1 MTRMWCAAFRRI
13 SIAAIAVIV
22 CALAPLA
29 PAQEPT
35 WKINLKNADIGE
47 FVSQVAAITGKTFV
61 VDPRVKGKVTVIS
74 SANLDAAGVYELFLA
89 VLRVHG
95 FAAIESDNV
104 VRIQQQT
111 LAKQSS
117 SPLDN
122 APLASSEQLI
132 TRVIAA
138 QYVDSNELVKT
149 LRPMIPQYG
158 SIAAVTNPNV
168 VIISDHAENIV
179 RLQKLIERID
189 VPDEEQIVVMPL
201 HDAFVA
207 NVVELLQKLAPEQ
220 LGQNA
225 KGPQKIQIIANERNN
240 SLVLRGKTRP
250 VAEVKKLVEQLDQPA
265 TSTGSTQVIRLSN
278 ADAKSVAE
286 IVKGLIA
293 DKAAG
298 GGKDSTVAPEK
309 ISVQADESL
318 NAIVARADPTTMS
331 EIAEIVARLDV
342 RRTQVLIEAAI
353 VEISLDKTL
362 DYGVNMAGVDQSGG
376 TVPLFS
382 TSLGPSLAALVAA
395 LQNTDPTKG
404 PVGALGAAAAA
415 TQPTFAVAKLDVNG
429 FSFAAILQAIAT
441 SSRANLLSTPSILT
455 LDNQKAKIL
464 VGQEVPFRTGTYT
477 TTADGANNPFTTIQ
491 RKDVGVTL
499 QVTPHIHEGD
509 SVRLE
514 VSQEVSS
521 VVPASIV
528 SASNGGVSDVVTNK
542 RTIETTVLADNG
554 QTIAL
559 GGLIEDDIQKTKSKV
574 PLLGDIPLVGQLF
587 QNNTNSHTKR
597 NLIVFLRPTV
607 LHTPED
613 VAKATDRKYSGVWDV
628 EITGEKKNPDGT
640 PPPAPPVEVLYDGRP

>member
-1 MTRMWCAAFRRI
+1 MWCRTIRTLTIAAF
-13 SIAAIAVIV
+13 AAAV
-22 CALAPLA
+22 LLFAPTA
-29 PAQEPT
+29 PAQDQT

-95 FAAIESDNV
+95 FAAIETDNV

-122 APLASSEQLI
+122 APLTPSEQLI

-207 NVVELLQKLAPEQ
+207 NVVDLLQKLAPEQ
-220 LGQNA
+220 LGANA
-225 KGPQKIQIIANERNN
+225 KGPQRIQIIANERNN

-265 TSTGSTQVIRLSN
+265 TATGATQVIRLSN
-278 ADAKSVAE
+278 ADAKAVAE

-293 DKAAG
+293 DRASS
-298 GGKDSTVAPEK
+298 GGKDSTTSPEK
-309 ISVQADESL
+309 VSVQADDSL
-318 NAIVARADPTTMS
+318 NAIVVRADPNTMA
-331 EIAEIVARLDV
+331 EISEIVARLDV

-362 DYGVNMAGVDQSGG
+362 NYGVDMAGVDQSGG

-382 TSLGPSLAALVAA
+382 TALSPSLAAILSA

-404 PVGALGAAAAA
+404 PVGPIGAAAALS
-415 TQPTFAVAKLDVNG
+415 QPTLAAVRLDTNG
-429 FSFAAILQAIAT
+429 FSFAAILQAI
-441 SSRANLLSTPSILT
+441 SSSSHANLLSTPSILT

-464 VGQEVPFRTGTYT
+464 VGQEVPFRTGSYT

-499 QVTPHIHEGD
+499 EVTPHIHEGD

-521 VVPASIV
+521 IVPSSLV
-528 SASNGGVSDVVTNK
+528 SASNGGISDVVTNK
-542 RTIETTVLADNG
+542 RTIDTTVLADSG

-559 GGLIEDDIQKTKSKV
+559 GGLIEDDINKTRSKV
-574 PLLGDIPLVGQLF
+574 PLLGDIPLVGELF
-587 QNNTNSHTKR
+587 RNTQNTHTKR
-597 NLIVFLRPTV
+597 NLLVFLRPSV
-607 LHTPED
+607 LRTPDD

-628 EITGEKKNPDGT
+628 EITGEKKAKDGT
-640 PPPAPPVEVLYDGRP
+640 QPPPPPVDVLYEGRP